1 LTASYDPVKILLD
14 THVVIWWLQ
23 DSERL
28 SRRAFAI
35 LANLDNDI
43 LISAAVGW
51 ELAIKVSTGKMKPR
65 SILDGLYRM
74 LERESFSE
82 LPITLELGVRAGLLP
97 LHHRDP
103 FDRMLIA
110 QALTENIPIVSNDR
124 AFDGYGVNRLW

>member
-1 LTASYDPVKILLD
+1 VRVLLD

-23 DSERL
+23 DADRL
-28 SRRAFAI
+28 SKRAYEI
-35 LANLDNDI
+35 LADLDNDI

-51 ELAIKVSTGKMKPR
+51 ELAIKVSAGKMKPR
-65 SILDGLYRM
+65 SILDGFDRM

-82 LPITLELGVRAGLLP
+82 LPITLDLGVRAGLLP

-110 QALTENIPIVSNDR
+110 QALTENIPLVSNDR